1 MEQFVKIECN
11 SPTDEAAAAAAVGRW
26 ERDCAVEAEAGSGVE
41 WMGDMTPLAL

>member
-11 SPTDEAAAAAAVGRW
+11 SPRDEAAAAAVRRW
-26 ERDCAVEAEAGSGVE
+26 ERDCAVEAEAGSRVE